1 MPTIPGSG
9 IIAKSLHRFQ
19 SVGAQ
24 RYGHESARI
33 EGMPIPQ
40 DVRKK
45 PMEVKVR
52 VTTGEGL
59 DVTWS
64 DGHTSHFDF
73 PYLRE
78 NCPCALCNDEREKK
92 ARVASSSGGNA
103 PRAVLPMFKPRVTAK
118 SATAVGN
125 YAVQIEFSDS
135 HATGIYSF
143 EHLREI
149 CPCEA
154 CQREFRPLGKENAS

>member
-1 MPTIPGSG
+1 
-9 IIAKSLHRFQ
+9 
-19 SVGAQ
+19 
-24 RYGHESARI
+24 
-33 EGMPIPQ
+33 MPIPH

-45 PMEVKVR
+45 PMDVKVR
-52 VTTGEGL
+52 VTTGEGV

-103 PRAVLPMFKPRVTAK
+103 PSAVLPMFKPRVTAK

-154 CQREFRPLGKENAS
+154 CQREFHPVAKENAS

>member
-1 MPTIPGSG
+1 
-9 IIAKSLHRFQ
+9 
-19 SVGAQ
+19 
-24 RYGHESARI
+24 
-33 EGMPIPQ
+33 MPIPH

-45 PMEVKVR
+45 PMDVKVR
-52 VTTGEGL
+52 VTTGQGV

-73 PYLRE
+73 PYLRDK
-78 NCPCALCNDEREKK
+78 CPCALCNDEREKK
-92 ARVASSSGGNA
+92 ARVASGGGNT
-103 PRAVLPMFKPRVTAK
+103 PSAVLPMFKPRVTAK

-125 YAVQIEFSDS
+125 YAIQIEFSDS
-135 HATGIYSF
+135 HATGIYSS

-154 CQREFRPLGKENAS
+154 CKREFQVVAE